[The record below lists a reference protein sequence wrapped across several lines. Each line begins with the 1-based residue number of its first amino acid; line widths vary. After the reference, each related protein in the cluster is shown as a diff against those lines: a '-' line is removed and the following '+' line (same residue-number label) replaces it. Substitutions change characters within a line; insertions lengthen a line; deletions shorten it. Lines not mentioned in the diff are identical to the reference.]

1 MAITFRT
8 TCARRSASVGRATD
22 AQRSLFSDRLY
33 RGKYHKGQSFTRR
46 VLVSEWIRHQ
56 DGVFAL
62 RRRAEQRHRAA
73 DQLLD
78 GTHVLDAGCWQL
90 GERARAARALA
101 PSLEGFPHRLE
112 LAT

>member
-33 RGKYHKGQSFTRR
+33 KGKYHKGQSFTRR

-78 GTHVLDAGCWQL
+78 APHELDPGCWQL
-90 GERARAARALA
+90 ADRAPA
-101 PSLEGFPHRLE
+101 PPAPTHTFQR
-112 LAT
+112 